1 MHVPARCALAAL
13 LGGLVLGLTGTDRW
27 SPVLP
32 VDAAGPSLT
41 KLDTALQ
48 RRAARTGGRSRVI
61 VRVAPG
67 TPAQPVRTAIRAL
80 GGSVGRHLPGIRSH
94 AATVPD
100 AALSGLARH
109 PFIERLWLDRPVSGA
124 VERTA
129 ATIGADAVQQEL
141 GYDGAG
147 IGIAIID
154 SGVMASHDDLS
165 ADSAGP
171 RVVRFVDFI
180 SGSSAA
186 YDDHG
191 HGTHV
196 AGIIAG
202 SGQLSAGRRRGIAP
216 GARLVVLKALDS
228 SGQGRISDVIAALE
242 YAVANRAALNIRI
255 VNLSL
260 AAAVYESFQTD
271 PLGVATERAV
281 RAGLVVVAAAGNNGV
296 GPEGRARYG
305 GVTAPGNSPWVLTVG
320 SSSHMGTID
329 RADDSVPAFSS
340 RGPAAIDHTAKP
352 DIVAPGVGIESLAAP
367 GSRLYTSMSPFL
379 LAGTVDS
386 SFLPYLSLTGTSMAA
401 PVVTGTVALMLQ
413 ANPAMTPNLVKAI
426 LQYTSRAADEYDP
439 LTRGAGFLNAEGAVR
454 LAGALTSKSSATI
467 AGSSEWKRRVLW
479 GNYAIHDG
487 QLSAG
492 ASAWSTDVRW
502 GTPTIKN
509 SSVSWG
515 VTCSTPSCDS
525 TSGPWTWNTARARN
539 VVWGSVCGGADCTGA
554 WRLSTVNGASQGD
567 TVVWGTTTEG
577 ETVVWGSNQDGDTV
591 VWGTDS
597 TDTVV
602 WGTSEADTVVWGTGC
617 MAPACYPKVWE

>member
-13 LGGLVLGLTGTDRW
+13 LGALVLGLTGADRW

-41 KLDTALQ
+41 KLDSALQ
-48 RRAARTGGRSRVI
+48 HRAARTAGWSRVI
-61 VRVAPG
+61 VRATPG
-67 TPAQPVRTAIRAL
+67 TPVQSVRNAVEAL
-80 GGSVGRHLPGIRSH
+80 GGTVGRHLPGIGSH
-94 AATVPD
+94 AVSLPD
-100 AALSGLARH
+100 AALTGLARH
-109 PFIERLWLDRPVSGA
+109 PFIERLSLDRPVAGA

-129 ATIGADAVQQEL
+129 ATIGAQAVQQEL

-165 ADSAGP
+165 AGP
-171 RVVRFVDFI
+171 RVVRFVDFV

-202 SGQLSAGRRRGIAP
+202 GGQLSAGRRRGIAP

-228 SGQGRISDVIAALE
+228 TGHGRISDVIAALE

-260 AAAVYESFQTD
+260 AAAVHESVQTD
-271 PLGVATERAV
+271 PLGLATERAV

-296 GPEGRARYG
+296 SPEGRARYR

-320 SSSHMGTID
+320 SSSHMGTVD
-329 RADDSVPAFSS
+329 RADDIVAAFSS
-340 RGPAAIDHTAKP
+340 RGPAAIDHAAKP
-352 DIVAPGVGIESLAAP
+352 DIVAPGVGIESLSAP
-367 GSRLYTSMSPFL
+367 GSRLYASMSPFL
-379 LAGTVDS
+379 LAGTVDT
-386 SFLPYLSLTGTSMAA
+386 SFAPYLSLTGTSMAA

-413 ANPAMTPNLVKAI
+413 AHPAMTPNLVKAI
-426 LQYTSRAADEYDP
+426 LQYTSRAADQYDP

-454 LAGALTSKSSATI
+454 LASALTSKSSAAI
-467 AGSSEWKRRVLW
+467 AGSSEWKRRLIW
-479 GNYAIHDG
+479 GNYAVHDG
-487 QLSAG
+487 QLAAA
-492 ASAWSTDVRW
+492 ASAWSADVRW

-509 SSVSWG
+509 SSVIWG

-525 TSGPWTWNTARARN
+525 TSGPWTWSTARARN
-539 VVWGSVCGGADCTGA
+539 VVWGSVCGGADCAGA
-554 WRLSTVNGASQGD
+554 WSLSTVNGASQGD

-577 ETVVWGSNQDGDTV
+577 DTVVWGTNGDGDTV

-617 MAPACYPKVWE
+617 TAPACYPQVWE